1 MVSPQTEEHV
11 RAFKQEKGFTM
22 ELLSDPGNRAADA
35 WGLTYTVPD
44 DLREV
49 YREMGIDLKE
59 YNGEGSWRL
68 PMPARY
74 IVDRD
79 RVIRYAR
86 INPDHTRRPDPA
98 DTFEALEKLDL

>member
-11 RAFKQEKGFTM
+11 RAFKEEKGFTM
-22 ELLSDPGNRAADA
+22 ELLSDPGNRVADA
-35 WGLTYTVPD
+35 YGLVYTVPD

-49 YREMGIDLKE
+49 YLDMGIDLAD
-59 YNGEGSWRL
+59 YNGDASWRL

-74 IVDRD
+74 IVDRN
-79 RVIRYAR
+79 RIILYAR

-98 DTFEALEKLDL
+98 DTFKALEKLKA